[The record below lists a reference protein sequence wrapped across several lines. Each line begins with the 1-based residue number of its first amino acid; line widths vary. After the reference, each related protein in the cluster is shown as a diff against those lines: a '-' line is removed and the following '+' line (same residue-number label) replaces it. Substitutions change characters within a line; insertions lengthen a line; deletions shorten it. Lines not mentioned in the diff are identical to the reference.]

1 MFCCLRKRLESELQ
15 CELLTLKFVTLSIKS
30 FSADA
35 FTGLVEYSKGM
46 PILVMENQKQDT
58 CVLAALPHAEHNV
71 VRDMLLFLFNFYQ
84 KVKEVLPRV
93 CTPRYAIVSV

>member
-1 MFCCLRKRLESELQ
+1 MNSQ

-35 FTGLVEYSKGM
+35 FTGLVEYSKDM

-58 CVLAALPHAEHNV
+58 CVLGEHNV
-71 VRDMLLFLFNFYQ
+71 LHDMLLFLFNFYQ
-84 KVKEVLPRV
+84 KVREGV
-93 CTPRYAIVSV
+93 Y